1 MQNRTRSLQ
10 QIARHGGMDCV
21 GESTQFRD
29 CNPQACPG
37 KLNVVIFTKLVR
49 LLLKILRH
57 IFSVFNMYSNHFS

>member
-49 LLLKILRH
+49 LFLGY
-57 IFSVFNMYSNHFS
+57 IFSVFNMYFNHFS